1 MTNPA
6 IDLIIRIKN
15 GYMAKKE
22 VIESPHSKMREEI
35 LKKLLALK
43 FIKKFNINENKF
55 KKIDIGLLYSGNV
68 PAMNDVRIYSRPGG
82 RHYVSYRDLKPVLSG
97 YGFSFLST
105 SKGIVT
111 NKEAIKEKLGGELL
125 FSIW

>member
-68 PAMNDVRIYSRPGG
+68 PAMTDVRIYSRPGG

>member
-68 PAMNDVRIYSRPGG
+68 PAMTDVRIYSRPGG

-97 YGFSFLST
+97 YGFPFLST